1 MNLGSRFTWSAASL
15 YLGLVHGEGAGSR
28 RYARGVG
35 HGSVETG
42 ERIVLACPN
51 GRCGE
56 RVVLAG
62 PDGLWYGRGRPEAF
76 SCGGCGGR
84 LTLAARIVVGEGRVP
99 R

>member
-1 MNLGSRFTWSAASL
+1 VA
-15 YLGLVHGEGAGSR
+15 GAR
-28 RYARGVG
+28 RYAWGVG
-35 HGSVETG
+35 YGSVKTG

-62 PDGLWYGRGRPEAF
+62 RNSLWYGGCRPEAF
-76 SCGGCGGR
+76 LCGGCGGQ
-84 LTLAARIVVGEGRVP
+84 LTLAARIVVGESRGR

>member
-1 MNLGSRFTWSAASL
+1 MGS
-15 YLGLVHGEGAGSR
+15 GGVH
-28 RYARGVG
+28 
-35 HGSVETG
+35 TK
-42 ERIVLACPN
+42 ERIVLAYPN

-62 PDGLWYGRGRPEAF
+62 RNGLWYGRGRPEAF

-84 LTLAARIVVGEGRVP
+84 LTLAARIVLDGEHGR

>member
-1 MNLGSRFTWSAASL
+1 M
-15 YLGLVHGEGAGSR
+15 AGDR
-28 RYARGVG
+28 RYAWGVG
-35 HGSVETG
+35 HGSVKAR

-62 PDGLWYGRGRPEAF
+62 RHGLWYGRSRPETF

-84 LTLAARIVVGEGRVP
+84 LTLAARIVLDEGHGR

>member
-1 MNLGSRFTWSAASL
+1 MADAW
-15 YLGLVHGEGAGSR
+15 
-28 RYARGVG
+28 RYACGVG
-35 HGSVETG
+35 HGSVKTG

-62 PDGLWYGRGRPEAF
+62 RNGLWYGGGRPEAF

-84 LTLAARIVVGEGRVP
+84 LTLASRIVVGGARGRC
-99 R
+99 

>member
-1 MNLGSRFTWSAASL
+1 M
-15 YLGLVHGEGAGSR
+15 
-28 RYARGVG
+28 
-35 HGSVETG
+35 
-42 ERIVLACPN
+42 LACPN

-62 PDGLWYGRGRPEAF
+62 RGGLWYGVSRPEAF

-84 LTLAARIVVGEGRVP
+84 LTLAARIVVGEGLGR

>member
-1 MNLGSRFTWSAASL
+1 M
-15 YLGLVHGEGAGSR
+15 
-28 RYARGVG
+28 G
-35 HGSVETG
+35 HGSVKTG

-62 PDGLWYGRGRPEAF
+62 RGGLWYGRGRPEAF

-84 LTLAARIVVGEGRVP
+84 LTLAARIVAGEGRGS

>member
-1 MNLGSRFTWSAASL
+1 M
-15 YLGLVHGEGAGSR
+15 
-28 RYARGVG
+28 
-35 HGSVETG
+35 ETG

-62 PDGLWYGRGRPEAF
+62 RNGLWYGVGRPEAF
-76 SCGGCGGR
+76 PCGGCGGL
-84 LTLAARIVVGEGRVP
+84 LTLAARDVTREGRVP